1 MTTLKV
7 LAGPRAFSHI
17 RAHGLNPSDVQSVIC
32 ASGAAKTLTTIGLD
46 KVILGQW
53 LKNIDHSVDLLGTS
67 AGAFKLAAA
76 CRTDTLGWLDQ
87 FANIYSTQTYA
98 DKVDE
103 PDVRDIISWA
113 PQELIDAV
121 MADGG
126 DEEILSHPNFRL
138 HIGTV
143 RSFNLL
149 ASENVKRQ
157 KQAIAKAALLSLID
171 NQSLRGIAERVVF
184 SDPRSSKAL
193 RPIDNYPT
201 HNVTLDKKNL
211 GPALNASGAIPV
223 MMHGIEIETED
234 GIHLYRD
241 GGMLDYH
248 PIPSQLWPSNEGIVL
263 YPHFYD
269 YLKWRW
275 FDKFYPWRKV
285 SASKLDNVVIF
296 APSDDYVKSLPYGRI
311 PSRNDFK
318 RFIKNEPK
326 RLEVWQTAIQR
337 SEELGEAFLEL
348 VQSERIADEM
358 VLLK

>member
-1 MTTLKV
+1 MTILKV

-17 RAHGLNPSDVQSVIC
+17 RAHGLNQVDVQSVVC

-76 CRTDTLGWLDQ
+76 CRNDTQGWLDQ
-87 FANIYSTQTYA
+87 FANIYCTQTYA
-98 DKVDE
+98 DRINE
-103 PDVRDIISWA
+103 PDIRDIISWA
-113 PQELIDAV
+113 PRELIDKV

-126 DEEILSHPNFRL
+126 DDEILSHPNFRL

-157 KQAIAKAALLSLID
+157 KQAITKAAILSLK
-171 NQSLRGIAERVVF
+171 SRHGLKGMAERVVF
-184 SDPRSSKAL
+184 SDSRSSKAL

-201 HNVTLDKKNL
+201 HSVALNKNNL

-248 PIPSQLWPSNEGIVL
+248 PIPSQLWPSNEGIIL

-296 APSDDYVKSLPYGRI
+296 APSDDYVKSLPYSRI
-311 PSRNDFK
+311 PSRGDFK
-318 RFIKNEPK
+318 KFIKDESK
-326 RLEVWQTAIQR
+326 RIEIWQTATRR

-348 VQSERIADEM
+348 VQSGRIADEM

>member
-1 MTTLKV
+1 MLRV

-17 RAHGLNPSDVQSVIC
+17 KAHGLNAADVQSVVC

-53 LKNIDHSVDLLGTS
+53 LKNIDHVVDLLGTS

-76 CRTDTLGWLDQ
+76 CRKDTLEWLDR
-87 FANIYSTQTYA
+87 FADIYCTQTYA
-98 DKVDE
+98 ERINE
-103 PDVRDIISWA
+103 PDIRDTISWA
-113 PQELIDAV
+113 PQELIETLI
-121 MADGG
+121 ADGG
-126 DEEILSHPNFRL
+126 DKEILSHPNFRL

-143 RSFNLL
+143 RSFNQL

-157 KQAIAKAALLSLID
+157 KQAIARAALLSL
-171 NQSLRGIAERVVF
+171 QSSHSLRGMAERVVF
-184 SDPRSSKAL
+184 SDTRSTKAL
-193 RPIDNYPT
+193 RPIDEYPT
-201 HNVTLDKKNL
+201 HNVALDKKNL

-223 MMHGIEIETED
+223 MMHGVEIETED

-248 PIPSQLWPSNEGIVL
+248 PIPSQLWPSNEGIIL

-296 APSDDYVKSLPYGRI
+296 APSNDYVKSLPYRRI
-311 PSRNDFK
+311 PSRSDFK
-318 RFIKNEPK
+318 RFIKDEPK
-326 RLEVWQTAIQR
+326 RIDVWQTAVQR

-348 VQSERIADEM
+348 VQSGRIADEM

>member
-1 MTTLKV
+1 M
-7 LAGPRAFSHI
+7 
-17 RAHGLNPSDVQSVIC
+17 
-32 ASGAAKTLTTIGLD
+32 
-46 KVILGQW
+46 
-53 LKNIDHSVDLLGTS
+53 
-67 AGAFKLAAA
+67 
-76 CRTDTLGWLDQ
+76 
-87 FANIYSTQTYA
+87 
-98 DKVDE
+98 
-103 PDVRDIISWA
+103 
-113 PQELIDAV
+113 
-121 MADGG
+121 
-126 DEEILSHPNFRL
+126 
-138 HIGTV
+138 
-143 RSFNLL
+143 
-149 ASENVKRQ
+149 
-157 KQAIAKAALLSLID
+157 
-171 NQSLRGIAERVVF
+171 F

-211 GPALNASGAIPV
+211 GPALSASGAIPV

-326 RLEVWQTAIQR
+326 RLEVWQTAVQR

-348 VQSERIADEM
+348 VQSGRIADEM